1 MVVLKFGGTSVGKAK
16 AIRQV
21 FEIVNAI
28 PESKVV
34 VVSALSGVTDSL
46 IKASSLAKDGNDEYE
61 KVLSS
66 IKDKHREV
74 SIELFGG
81 ELDSVRELLT
91 QLEQILFSI
100 YNLRELSDRANAFVQ
115 SFGERLSARIVAHF
129 FQTKGIKSVAVDAT
143 SFLLTSS
150 DYLDANPLYEE
161 SEKRTQKVLSRY
173 LKEAFVPVIT
183 GYIGRGE
190 DGSITTLGRG
200 GSDFTATLLGRFLDA
215 REVRIYTDVDGI
227 LTADPKIV
235 PTAKTID
242 KLSFAEVRELSYFGA
257 KVMHSKSLIPAMEK
271 NIPVRVMNTFNPES
285 PGTLVTNETELNVAK
300 AISSINDIN
309 LVSIVGKGMQGKRF
323 IAKRVFETA
332 SENGVNVIMFDQ
344 SSSEQTIDV
353 FVKSSDEDRLINGL
367 KEEFKAETELK
378 LIDRI
383 GSKKNL
389 SVISVI
395 GEGINALPDIKKE
408 IFKVAYDND
417 VNVVSVV
424 QGSSLDSISFV
435 VKSGE
440 AKKVINLLH
449 DELGL
454 NGKKVKLVNLFQFG
468 VGGVGKE
475 LISII
480 EERKAWCAENL
491 GVRFNY
497 VGLARSDSF
506 AIWDEVKAHIEKGD
520 FNFTHKGSPLQFIKQ
535 LPKNTIIIDVSNS
548 ETLRETL
555 LALLSLGYNAV
566 TSNKKNLAA
575 DFDTFEKLTKNKGKL
590 LFETTV
596 GSALP
601 IIKTIRDFIL
611 SGDTVDKIVM
621 LPSGTLS
628 FIFALF
634 NRGIDFKEAI
644 NEAISLGYTE
654 PNPID
659 DLMGMDLLR
668 KGKILSFLTGRKF
681 SSADIE
687 FMPFTNE
694 KTLEGFFNNE
704 YEKFVANLKNLSK
717 DGVVYPVAQIDNK
730 LEISIKSFPR
740 DSAFGNLREG
750 ENIFEIYLRSTKDL
764 PITVR
769 GIGAGYHIT
778 VEGVFQDIISLGVN
792 L

>member
-1 MVVLKFGGTSVGKAK
+1 MVVLKFGGTSVGRAK

-46 IKASSLAKDGNDEYE
+46 IKASSLAKDGNDEYK
-61 KVLSS
+61 KVLST

-74 SIELFGG
+74 SIELFGE
-81 ELDSVRELLT
+81 ELDSVKELLT

-183 GYIGRGE
+183 GYIGTDA

-271 NIPVRVMNTFNPES
+271 NIPVRVMNTFNPDT
-285 PGTLVTNETELNVAK
+285 PGTLITNETEINVAK

-309 LVSIVGKGMQGKRF
+309 LVSIVGKGMQGKKF

-353 FVKSSDEDRLINGL
+353 FVKSSDEEQLINGL
-367 KEEFKAETELK
+367 KEEFKSETELK

-395 GEGINALPDIKKE
+395 GEGINALTDIKKE

-475 LISII
+475 LIRIV
-480 EERKAWCAENL
+480 EERKVWCEENL
-491 GVRFNY
+491 GIRFNY
-497 VGLARSDSF
+497 VGLARSNSF
-506 AIWDEVKAHIEKGD
+506 AMGDEVKAHIEGED
-520 FNFTHKGSPLQFIKQ
+520 FNFAHKGSPLQWIKQ

-548 ETLRETL
+548 DTLRETL
-555 LALLSLGYNAV
+555 LELLSLGYNAV
-566 TSNKKNLAA
+566 TSNKKNLAT
-575 DFDTFEKLTKNKGKL
+575 DFDSFEKLTKNKGKL

-596 GSALP
+596 GAALP

-611 SGDTVDKIVM
+611 SGDTVNRIVM

-628 FIFALF
+628 FIFTLF
-634 NRGIDFKEAI
+634 NRGVDFKEAI
-644 NEAISLGYTE
+644 NKAISLGYTE

-668 KGKILSFLTGRKF
+668 KGKILSFLTGRRF

-687 FMPFTNE
+687 FTPFTNE

-704 YEKFVANLKNLSK
+704 YENFVANLKALSK
-717 DGVVYPVAQIDNK
+717 EGVVYPVAQIDDK
-730 LEISIKSFPR
+730 LKISIKSFPK
-740 DSAFGNLREG
+740 DSAFGNLKEG

-778 VEGVFQDIISLGVN
+778 AEGVFQDILGLGVN

>member
-1 MVVLKFGGTSVGKAK
+1 MVVLKFGGTSVGRAK

-46 IKASSLAKDGNDEYE
+46 IKASSLAKDGNDEYK
-61 KVLSS
+61 KVLST

-74 SIELFGG
+74 SIELFNE
-81 ELDSVRELLT
+81 ELDSVKELLT

-183 GYIGRGE
+183 GYIGTDA

-285 PGTLVTNETELNVAK
+285 EGTLITNETELNVAK

-309 LVSIVGKGMQGKRF
+309 LVSIVGKGMQGKKF

-353 FVKSSDEDRLINGL
+353 FVKSSDEEQLINGL

-475 LISII
+475 LIRIV
-480 EERKAWCAENL
+480 EERKAWCEENL
-491 GVRFNY
+491 GIRFNY
-497 VGLARSDSF
+497 VGLARSNSF
-506 AIWDEVKAHIEKGD
+506 AIGDEVKAHIEGGD
-520 FNFTHKGSPLQFIKQ
+520 FNFAHKGSPLQWVKR

-548 ETLRETL
+548 DTLRETL
-555 LALLSLGYNAV
+555 LELLSLGYNAV
-566 TSNKKNLAA
+566 TSNKKNLAT
-575 DFDTFEKLTKNKGKL
+575 DFDTFEKLAKNKGKL

-596 GSALP
+596 GAALP

-611 SGDTVDKIVM
+611 SGDTIDRIVM

-628 FIFALF
+628 FIFTLF
-634 NRGIDFKEAI
+634 NRGVDFKGAI
-644 NEAISLGYTE
+644 NKAISLGYTE

-668 KGKILSFLTGRKF
+668 KGKILSFLTGRRF

-687 FMPFTNE
+687 FTPFTNE

-704 YEKFVANLKNLSK
+704 YENFVANLKALSK
-717 DGVVYPVAQIDNK
+717 EGLVYPVAQIDDK
-730 LEISIKSFPR
+730 LKISIKSFPK
-740 DSAFGNLREG
+740 DSAFGNLKEG

-778 VEGVFQDIISLGVN
+778 AEGVFQDILSLGLN

>member
-1 MVVLKFGGTSVGKAK
+1 MKKAK
-16 AIRQV
+16 K
-21 FEIVNAI
+21 ET
-28 PESKVV
+28 
-34 VVSALSGVTDSL
+34 L
-46 IKASSLAKDGNDEYE
+46 
-61 KVLSS
+61 
-66 IKDKHREV
+66 
-74 SIELFGG
+74 
-81 ELDSVRELLT
+81 
-91 QLEQILFSI
+91 
-100 YNLRELSDRANAFVQ
+100 
-115 SFGERLSARIVAHF
+115 
-129 FQTKGIKSVAVDAT
+129 
-143 SFLLTSS
+143 
-150 DYLDANPLYEE
+150 
-161 SEKRTQKVLSRY
+161 KVLSRY

-285 PGTLVTNETELNVAK
+285 PGTLITNETKLNVAK

-332 SENGVNVIMFDQ
+332 SENGINVIMFDQ

-454 NGKKVKLVNLFQFG
+454 NGKK
-468 VGGVGKE
+468 
-475 LISII
+475 
-480 EERKAWCAENL
+480 
-491 GVRFNY
+491 
-497 VGLARSDSF
+497 
-506 AIWDEVKAHIEKGD
+506 
-520 FNFTHKGSPLQFIKQ
+520 
-535 LPKNTIIIDVSNS
+535 
-548 ETLRETL
+548 
-555 LALLSLGYNAV
+555 
-566 TSNKKNLAA
+566 
-575 DFDTFEKLTKNKGKL
+575 
-590 LFETTV
+590 
-596 GSALP
+596 
-601 IIKTIRDFIL
+601 
-611 SGDTVDKIVM
+611 
-621 LPSGTLS
+621 
-628 FIFALF
+628 
-634 NRGIDFKEAI
+634 
-644 NEAISLGYTE
+644 
-654 PNPID
+654 
-659 DLMGMDLLR
+659 
-668 KGKILSFLTGRKF
+668 
-681 SSADIE
+681 
-687 FMPFTNE
+687 
-694 KTLEGFFNNE
+694 
-704 YEKFVANLKNLSK
+704 
-717 DGVVYPVAQIDNK
+717 
-730 LEISIKSFPR
+730 
-740 DSAFGNLREG
+740 
-750 ENIFEIYLRSTKDL
+750 
-764 PITVR
+764 
-769 GIGAGYHIT
+769 
-778 VEGVFQDIISLGVN
+778 
-792 L
+792 

>member
-21 FEIVNAI
+21 FEIVKAI

-34 VVSALSGVTDSL
+34 VVSALGGVTDSL

-74 SIELFGG
+74 SIELFGS

-129 FQTKGIKSVAVDAT
+129 FQTKGTKSVAVDAT

-161 SEKRTQKVLSRY
+161 SEKRTLKVLSRY

-285 PGTLVTNETELNVAK
+285 PGTLITNETKLNVAK

-332 SENGVNVIMFDQ
+332 SENGINVIMFDQ

-435 VKSGE
+435 VK
-440 AKKVINLLH
+440 V
-449 DELGL
+449 
-454 NGKKVKLVNLFQFG
+454 VKQ
-468 VGGVGKE
+468 
-475 LISII
+475 
-480 EERKAWCAENL
+480 RKL
-491 GVRFNY
+491 
-497 VGLARSDSF
+497 
-506 AIWDEVKAHIEKGD
+506 
-520 FNFTHKGSPLQFIKQ
+520 
-535 LPKNTIIIDVSNS
+535 
-548 ETLRETL
+548 
-555 LALLSLGYNAV
+555 
-566 TSNKKNLAA
+566 
-575 DFDTFEKLTKNKGKL
+575 
-590 LFETTV
+590 
-596 GSALP
+596 
-601 IIKTIRDFIL
+601 
-611 SGDTVDKIVM
+611 
-621 LPSGTLS
+621 
-628 FIFALF
+628 
-634 NRGIDFKEAI
+634 
-644 NEAISLGYTE
+644 
-654 PNPID
+654 
-659 DLMGMDLLR
+659 
-668 KGKILSFLTGRKF
+668 
-681 SSADIE
+681 
-687 FMPFTNE
+687 
-694 KTLEGFFNNE
+694 
-704 YEKFVANLKNLSK
+704 
-717 DGVVYPVAQIDNK
+717 
-730 LEISIKSFPR
+730 
-740 DSAFGNLREG
+740 
-750 ENIFEIYLRSTKDL
+750 
-764 PITVR
+764 
-769 GIGAGYHIT
+769 
-778 VEGVFQDIISLGVN
+778 
-792 L
+792 